1 MKSYTNQQNAKP
13 RNNGPQQIILTV
25 PMALPSNIQENV
37 EEDILE
43 VLAKTPFNRLSIQ
56 LTGYSKIVEPD
67 NNDRRGQKA
76 DKTSNIGFVKDF
88 DINKN
93 MFNVLVF
100 ERFAKVIQGF
110 LSPAVEIIYV
120 DNYRGLTR
128 ISKFNLIDL
137 DGDKKKKNKDQ
148 KPAAPTPAQQSV
160 EKATKPIADEVPSEN
175 LTPVMEKVSAD
186 SSAIESDVSELSDI
200 AKPKYVTQ
208 EELSD
213 EFMKP
218 YTSEI
223 GPDPMEVQKEEAVEI
238 QRTEPKPDPST
249 EPVGVTIGDL
259 INQNN

>member
-13 RNNGPQQIILTV
+13 RNNGPQQIILTI

-43 VLAKTPFNRLSIQ
+43 VLAKTPFNKLSIQ
-56 LTGYSKIVEPD
+56 LTGYSKIVEPN
-67 NNDRRGQKA
+67 NNDHRGQKA

-100 ERFAKVIQGF
+100 ERFAKVVQGF

-120 DNYRGLTR
+120 DNYRGLAR

-137 DGDKKKKNKDQ
+137 DSGKKKKDKNQ
-148 KPAAPTPAQQSV
+148 KPV
-160 EKATKPIADEVPSEN
+160 EKGTEPIADDIPSEN
-175 LTPVMEKVSAD
+175 LTPVAEKVPAD
-186 SSAIESDVSELSDI
+186 SSVVESNVSEPSDI
-200 AKPKYVTQ
+200 AKPKYVIQKVDTTPV
-208 EELSD
+208 EPSD
-213 EFMKP
+213 ELMKP
-218 YTSEI
+218 YTSEV
-223 GPDPMEVQKEEAVEI
+223 GLDPVEVQKEEAAEI